1 MSFMDR
7 AIQPDGYLMPAIRIT
22 ETDLYHGA
30 GHAVAFVEGDQI
42 VKLLYLHDEDNLKV
56 ITDSIEGKECYL
68 GMCSS
73 HEFCDPRLLTL
84 DDVVGYARLARLH
97 GEEWGDEGD
106 E

>member
-97 GEEWGDEGD
+97 GEEWEP
-106 E
+106 

>member
-1 MSFMDR
+1 MSFLNR
-7 AIQPDGYLMPAIRIT
+7 AIKPIGYLVPAIPVT
-22 ETDLYHGA
+22 ETALYHGSGNA
-30 GHAVAFVEGDQI
+30 IAYVEQDEI
-42 VKLLYLHDEDNLKV
+42 VVLLYLHDEHDLKV

-84 DDVVGYARLARLH
+84 DDAVSWARLARLH
-97 GEEWGDEGD
+97 GEEWSDEGD

>member
-7 AIQPDGYLMPAIRIT
+7 AIQPDGYLMPAIPVT
-22 ETDLYHGA
+22 ESALYHGSGNA
-30 GHAVAFVEGDQI
+30 IAYVEQDQI
-42 VKLLYLHDEDNLKV
+42 VKLLYLHDEDDLKV
-56 ITDSIEGKECYL
+56 ITDSVVGNECYL

-106 E
+106 D